1 MSRYIVLIYI
11 VFMAVLLAFPVSS
24 SCTTFEDV
32 LGRKVS
38 LAKDPMRIIPLA
50 PNLTEILYYLGLE
63 ERVVGVTDFSSY
75 PAAALEK
82 PRVGSY
88 INLNVEKIISL
99 SPELVIGTR
108 DGNSS
113 GDVKLLEQAGIP
125 VFIVNPRN
133 VESVIS
139 TVALIGS
146 ICGIPEKA
154 ALLAAELTRRFESVR
169 SAIQSQK
176 KPLVFL
182 QINIVPIMT
191 VNKTTVHDDLIRLAG
206 GVNMTAEEPITYPR
220 ISVEEVIRK
229 EPEVIIIS
237 SMERGGRFET
247 AKKNWM
253 QWTSIPAVKSK
264 RVYLID
270 SDLIDRPSPR
280 IIDGLEAMAR
290 IIHPEVDWESR
301 SSRGDGQSVTENGM
315 R

>member
-1 MSRYIVLIYI
+1 MIRCSLFVYI
-11 VFMAVLLAFPVSS
+11 VFMAALLACPVSS
-24 SCTTFEDV
+24 PCTTFEDV
-32 LGRKVS
+32 LGRQVS
-38 LAKDPMRIIPLA
+38 LARDPMRIVPLA

-63 ERVVGVTDFSSY
+63 DRIVGVTDFSYY

-99 SPELVIGTR
+99 SPELVIGIS

-113 GDVKLLEQAGIP
+113 GDLELLEQAGIP

-133 VESVIS
+133 VESVIAS
-139 TVALIGS
+139 VARIGRV
-146 ICGIPEKA
+146 CGILEKA
-154 ALLAAELTRRFESVR
+154 DSMVVELTRRFEAVR
-169 SAIQSQK
+169 SALQSQK

-182 QINIVPIMT
+182 QINSVPIMT
-191 VNKTTVHDDLIRLAG
+191 VNKTTFHNDLIRLAG
-206 GVNMTAEEPITYPR
+206 GVNMTADEPMTYPR

-229 EPEVIIIS
+229 EPDVIIIS

-253 QWTSIPAVKSK
+253 QWTSIPAVKNK
-264 RVYLID
+264 RVHLID

-290 IIHPEVDWESR
+290 IIHPEVDWKNR
-301 SSRGDGQSVTENGM
+301 SGGETGQRSTEN
-315 R
+315 

>member
-1 MSRYIVLIYI
+1 MYI
-11 VFMAVLLAFPVSS
+11 VFITVLLACPVNSPGK
-24 SCTTFEDV
+24 TFEDV

-38 LAKDPMRIIPLA
+38 LAGDPIRIISLA
-50 PNLTEILYYLGLE
+50 ANLTEILYYLGLE
-63 ERVVGVTDFSSY
+63 DRVVGVTNFSNY
-75 PAAALEK
+75 PPAALEK

-88 INLNVEKIISL
+88 VNLNVEKIISL
-99 SPELVIGTR
+99 SPDLVIGTR

-113 GDVKLLEQAGIP
+113 GDVALLEQAGIS
-125 VFIVNPRN
+125 VFIVNPRS

-139 TVALIGS
+139 SVARTGP

-154 ALLAAELTRRFESVR
+154 ESTAADLTRRLESVR
-169 SAIQSQK
+169 SAIQYKK

-191 VNKTTVHDDLIRLAG
+191 VNKTTVHNDLIRLAG
-206 GVNMTAEEPITYPR
+206 GVNMTADEPITYPR

-237 SMERGGRFET
+237 SMERGGRFEK
-247 AKKNWM
+247 AKKDWM
-253 QWTSIPAVKSK
+253 QWTSLPAVKNK
-264 RVYLID
+264 RVCLID

-290 IIHPEVDWESR
+290 IIHPELDW
-301 SSRGDGQSVTENGM
+301 GQ
-315 R
+315 